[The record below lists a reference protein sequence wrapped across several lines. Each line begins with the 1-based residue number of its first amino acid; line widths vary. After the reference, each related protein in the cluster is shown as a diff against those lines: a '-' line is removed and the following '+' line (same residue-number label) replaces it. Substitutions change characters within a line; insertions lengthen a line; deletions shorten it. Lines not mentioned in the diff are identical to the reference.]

1 MGEVNP
7 EEQLE
12 IGPGVFKRLGDC
24 TGSEIGQPADDLS
37 DAALTLLVPFKPQ
50 ATASRSGR
58 RACQRGPNINRRRQ
72 EWFLTLTTPSG
83 RWVAVGRHADLTI
96 TVAARDLGSTTITL
110 EPIANPDARLLG
122 PEPNDS

>member
-58 RACQRGPNINRRRQ
+58 RACQRGPNINRRRPRVVLDVDDSQ
-72 EWFLTLTTPSG
+72 RSLG
-83 RWVAVGRHADLTI
+83 RG
-96 TVAARDLGSTTITL
+96 GS
-110 EPIANPDARLLG
+110 PRRPDYHRRCPRSWLH
-122 PEPNDS
+122 DHHT